1 MSWGCSLFSMIL
13 SENSLLKM
21 GGHGAHRAQSSVAP
35 APFVAVAIATQTAA
49 GRCQRLRQEPQE
61 RGGGGRGV
69 WSVRNYCAPRPA
81 SDKGTAVG
89 CPARDFWSW
98 RGINADHFRPL
109 RIRSASVSAASVTP
123 VAGVLAFTPVVA
135 PVPLLAATP
144 GLCLTKTPAP
154 CSGGCIA
161 GRARYDARCSPELTS
176 HKTP

>member
-1 MSWGCSLFSMIL
+1 MIF

-35 APFVAVAIATQTAA
+35 RPLRCGSHRYSNCRRPMPAPTPGTA
-49 GRCQRLRQEPQE
+49 R
-61 RGGGGRGV
+61 RGGGGA
-69 WSVRNYCAPRPA
+69 WSVRNFCAPRPA
-81 SDKGTAVG
+81 SDKSTAVG
-89 CPARDFWSW
+89 CPANDFWSW
-98 RGINADHFRPL
+98 RGMNADHFRPL

-123 VAGVLAFTPVVA
+123 VAGVLAFTPMVA

-154 CSGGCIA
+154 CSRGCIA